1 MAQPVVPAAV
11 DQVAALVV
19 YQGSAPP
26 VRASQVAMI
35 LAYMPEQARAV
46 RVDQVYALVPYK
58 IQDAFNRPRASL
70 VYELVVWGSGNPS
83 DARSRAWTFVL
94 DGHTF
99 YVLDLGA
106 EGTFLYDLETGE
118 WCQFQTDGYTG
129 WNMRDGVRWGET
141 GRVVAGDSTTDIMW
155 ELKPDALLDEGFR
168 SITHVVTGGLVTRSR
183 VYVGVEAVRV
193 AGSIGTL
200 REASTVFKMRFSDD
214 GGNTW
219 SDDFVVELV
228 EGEFDGEVAW
238 RSLGSFMAPGRVF
251 EFTDI
256 GGMLRIDGADVFI
269 EDFDEE
275 AD

>member
-46 RVDQVYALVPYK
+46 RADQVYALVPYK

-106 EGTFLYDLETGE
+106 E
-118 WCQFQTDGYTG
+118 
-129 WNMRDGVRWGET
+129 
-141 GRVVAGDSTTDIMW
+141 
-155 ELKPDALLDEGFR
+155 
-168 SITHVVTGGLVTRSR
+168 
-183 VYVGVEAVRV
+183 
-193 AGSIGTL
+193 
-200 REASTVFKMRFSDD
+200 
-214 GGNTW
+214 
-219 SDDFVVELV
+219 
-228 EGEFDGEVAW
+228 
-238 RSLGSFMAPGRVF
+238 
-251 EFTDI
+251 
-256 GGMLRIDGADVFI
+256 
-269 EDFDEE
+269 
-275 AD
+275 